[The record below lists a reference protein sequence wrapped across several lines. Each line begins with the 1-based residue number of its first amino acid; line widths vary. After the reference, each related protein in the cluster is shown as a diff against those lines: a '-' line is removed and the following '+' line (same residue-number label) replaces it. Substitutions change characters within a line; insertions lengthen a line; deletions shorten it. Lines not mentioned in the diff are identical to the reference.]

1 MNPDSAVRLA
11 AFHWL
16 SEMTRIH
23 GDVLPRSML
32 QGGFVLGTQRVSL
45 MSPSGIFTPKSLEL
59 PLSIT
64 TTPNSPYKD
73 RLEGK
78 YLGYRYRGEDIY
90 HRDNAGLRKA
100 MMKGVPLVY
109 FYGLVPGK
117 YVAIWPVFVVNDD
130 PGNLVFQVAVD
141 DISTAKRILDGYPA
155 IEEDPEIRRAYI
167 TSTTRVRLHQR
178 SFREKVL
185 AAYRSQCALCRLR
198 HTELLDAA
206 HIIPDSDPLGEA
218 RIDNGLALCRL
229 HHAAYDSFLL
239 TINPDYVVEIRKD
252 VLDEID
258 GPMLQHGLKEM
269 HNVRIIL
276 PHAQVQRP
284 NRDLLE
290 LRYQQF
296 RTAGEAKL
304 SA

>member
-1 MNPDSAVRLA
+1 MNQDSAVRLA
-11 AFHWL
+11 AFNWL

-23 GDVLPRSML
+23 GDVLPRRIL
-32 QGGFVLGTQRVSL
+32 QEGFTFGTERIPLIAPQ
-45 MSPSGIFTPKSLEL
+45 GIFKPRILEI

-64 TTPNSPYKD
+64 TTPHGPYND
-73 RLEGK
+73 SFRDGFLR
-78 YLGYRYRGEDIY
+78 YRYRGKDIH
-90 HRDNAGLRKA
+90 HRDNVGLRKA
-100 MMKGVPLVY
+100 MQKEIPLVY
-109 FYGLVPGK
+109 FHGVVPGK
-117 YVAIWPVFVVNDD
+117 YLAVWPVFVTGDD
-130 PGNLVFQVAVD
+130 PGNLVFRVAVD
-141 DISTAKRILDGYPA
+141 DFSTARRILDGQPV
-155 IEEDPEIRRAYI
+155 IEENPEIRRAYI
-167 TSTTRVRLHQR
+167 TSNVRVRLHQR

-198 HTELLDAA
+198 HAELLDAA
-206 HIIPDSDPLGEA
+206 HIIPDSDPLGDA
-218 RIDNGLALCRL
+218 RVDNGLSLCRL

-239 TINPDYVVEIRKD
+239 TINPDYVVEVRKD
-252 VLDEID
+252 ILDEID

-290 LRYQQF
+290 LRYQRF
-296 RTAGEAKL
+296 RSAGEGRL